1 MPRATNGHGGKGSD
15 RRPTYAPGCNPKLV
29 DLHLALYEGQ
39 ITRDEFDRKK
49 ACLLK
54 TNKH

>member
-1 MPRATNGHGGKGSD
+1 MVRATNGKGGKGGD
-15 RRPTYAPGCNPKLV
+15 RRPRYAPGCNPKLV
-29 DLHLALYEGQ
+29 DLHVALAYGE
-39 ITRDEFDRKK
+39 IDRETFDRKK